1 MVSYLRA
8 LKARLGRSRVS
19 GVYLYVPEICKW

>member
-1 MVSYLRA
+1 MRYYLRA

-19 GVYLYVPEICKW
+19 GVYLYPDECERY